1 MISNTGIILK
11 LANHSLSICAQLKN
25 LGSTLLCEYLTVHF
39 SRRKFVTLTFTDR
52 KPRINRHPV
61 DDELS
66 SKCWILITKMNF
78 NQSMNFAKLSPSPS
92 RSLRLRWL
100 YFQLSL
106 PPTQPP
112 THQGK
117 LKFCIGQHNSQKK
130 CCLPIW
136 VGPINAY
143 GSILSPIIADLDH
156 HQA

>member
-39 SRRKFVTLTFTDR
+39 SRRKFVTLTFTHR
-52 KPRINRHPV
+52 KPRIKRHPV

-78 NQSMNFAKLSPSPS
+78 NQLMNFAKLSQSPS

-106 PPTQPP
+106 PPTHPA
-112 THQGK
+112 THHSTHPAIRTSLNLASDNITAK
-117 LKFCIGQHNSQKK
+117 RR
-130 CCLPIW
+130 
-136 VGPINAY
+136 VVY
-143 GSILSPIIADLDH
+143 LSELGL
-156 HQA
+156 